1 MQSMASVTLSMTLIK
16 RDLIIK
22 GQFRAPGLKKVPCF
36 PHRSTSINNRHKV
49 LPLRCTKMFPWEA
62 SPPYSPLDED
72 SSIIKGSDLVDP
84 IHAEDS
90 PEMSS
95 VQNEE
100 DIIEMHKEQTFQP
113 QLNWPMW
120 VLGPSVLLAT
130 GMVPTLWL
138 PLSSVFLGPNIAG
151 LLSLVGL
158 DCIFNIGASL
168 FLLMA
173 DSCARPRGVS
183 SPPPPPRTQVPL
195 AYRLWNMGASLLGF
209 LVPLLMLL
217 ASHRGS
223 LQPHLP
229 FLSFAVLLGP
239 YLLLLSIQVLTEVLT
254 WHWESPVWLLTPLV
268 YETYRVLQLMRG
280 LRLGV
285 EIGAPGW
292 AVESIR
298 GLVSWWVL
306 VLGIQLMRVAW
317 FVGLDPRMKHQS

>member
-1 MQSMASVTLSMTLIK
+1 M
-16 RDLIIK
+16 
-22 GQFRAPGLKKVPCF
+22 
-36 PHRSTSINNRHKV
+36 
-49 LPLRCTKMFPWEA
+49 RCTKVFPWEA
-62 SPPYSPLDED
+62 SPPYSPSDED
-72 SSIIKGSDLVDP
+72 SNIIKGSNPVDP
-84 IHAEDS
+84 IHAEDL

-100 DIIEMHKEQTFQP
+100 DIIEMHNEPRFQQP
-113 QLNWPMW
+113 RLKWPMW

-138 PLSSVFLGPNIAG
+138 PLSSVFLGANIAG

-173 DSCARPRGVS
+173 HSCARPGGER
-183 SPPPPPRTQVPL
+183 SPSLSTSQVPL
-195 AYRLWNMGASLLGF
+195 AYRLWNLGASLLGF

-223 LQPHLP
+223 LQPQLS
-229 FLSFAVLLGP
+229 FISFAVLLGP
-239 YLLLLSIQVLTEVLT
+239 YLLLLSIQVLTEMLT
-254 WHWESPVWLLTPLV
+254 WHWKSPVWLLTPLV

-280 LRLGV
+280 LRLGS

-317 FVGLDPRMKHQS
+317 FVGLDPQTKHQS